1 MSREDF
7 DIAALSRYLHLDPA
21 QLTKLAER
29 GHLPGRRIAGQW
41 KFSSEEVHHWLEERL
56 GAGGDAELAHVEAVL
71 DATPG
76 DGGQIELAQLL
87 SPEAI
92 RLPLE
97 ARTRNSVITSIV
109 EAAMETGMLWD
120 AGKMADAVKARE
132 NLHSTALESGVALL
146 HPRRP
151 LPHILGESLLAF
163 GRTSSGIPFGSETG
177 RLTDLFF
184 LICAMDDASHL
195 QILARLSRLLTDRDF
210 LPGLREAQSPSDVIK
225 HISATEQRLFAA

>member
-7 DIAALSRYLHLDPA
+7 DIPALSRYLHLDPEKV
-21 QLTKLAER
+21 TKLAER
-29 GHLPGRRIAGQW
+29 GHLPGRRIGGQW

-56 GAGGDAELAHVEAVL
+56 AGSDEELAHVEAVL
-71 DATPG
+71 EAAPG
-76 DGGQIELAQLL
+76 QPSQIELAQLL

-92 RLPLE
+92 RMPLE

-120 AGKMADAVKARE
+120 AGKMAEAVKARE

-184 LICAMDDASHL
+184 LICAMNDATHL

-210 LPGLREAQSPSDVIK
+210 LPGLREAQSPGEVIE
-225 HISATEQRLFAA
+225 HIAATEQRLFAA

>member
-1 MSREDF
+1 MAREDF
-7 DIAALSRYLHLDPA
+7 DIAALARYLHLDPDKVS
-21 QLTKLAER
+21 KLAER
-29 GHLPGRRIAGQW
+29 GQLPARRVGGQW
-41 KFSSEEVHHWLEERL
+41 RFSSQDVHHWLEDRL
-56 GAGGDAELAHVEAVL
+56 AGSNEELAHVEAVL
-71 DATPG
+71 DAAHGTPG
-76 DGGQIELAQLL
+76 QVELAQLL

-97 ARTRNSVITSIV
+97 ARTRNSVITSMV
-109 EAAMETGMLWD
+109 EVAMETGMLWD
-120 AGKMADAVKARE
+120 AGKMADAVKQRE
-132 NLHSTALESGVALL
+132 NLHSTALENGVALL

-184 LICAMDDASHL
+184 LICATDDVTHL

-210 LPGLREAQSPSDVIK
+210 LPGLRSAQSPSEVVELT
-225 HISATEQRLFAA
+225 AWTERRLFPA

>member
-7 DIAALSRYLHLDPA
+7 DIPALARYLHLDPG
-21 QLTKLAER
+21 QVTRLAER
-29 GHLPGRRIAGQW
+29 GQLPGRRIGGQW
-41 KFSSEEVHHWLEERL
+41 KFSSEEVHHWLEDRL
-56 GAGGDAELAHVEAVL
+56 GGGGDAELAHVEAVL
-71 DATPG
+71 DAAPG
-76 DGGQIELAQLL
+76 QPSQLELAQLL
-87 SPEAI
+87 STEAI

-97 ARTRNSVITSIV
+97 ARTRNSVITSMV
-109 EAAMETGMLWD
+109 EAAMDTGMLWD
-120 AGKMADAVKARE
+120 AGKMADAVKVRE

-184 LICAMDDASHL
+184 LICATDDVTHL

-210 LPGLREAQSPSDVIK
+210 LPGLRAAQSPQEVID
-225 HISATEQRLFAA
+225 HIAATEQRLFAA